1 MNPPK
6 YDKFD
11 VVKFDAELLGDGTK
25 TFEGYIAIVDRY
37 GTFEQNEEPSY
48 DVYVPDMNT
57 LFKHIREH
65 SVEFIRKPRKSEL
78 NKWNKEF

>member
-1 MNPPK
+1 MEAKYNK
-6 YDKFD
+6 YDI
-11 VVKFDAELLGDGTK
+11 VKFDACLLGDVTK

-48 DVYVPDMNT
+48 DVYVSEMNT

-65 SVEFIRKPRKSEL
+65 SVEFIRKPKKSEL
-78 NKWNKEF
+78 NKWKKEF